1 MTRAVLWKKA
11 IDPNSPRFVN
21 HEERMTMSVNWQART
36 AGRRAANSRPLEIAA
51 RAGFVARGAI
61 YLLIGIIA
69 LQIALGNGGR
79 ADRGGALA
87 QIASKSYGTIVLW
100 LLVVGFAGLALWRFS
115 EAAFGAVGPDGHETG
130 ERLKSLARAVLYS
143 FFFIST
149 LQLVTGTSSSATAN
163 GNSQSR
169 SLTARVMTHSGGRV
183 LVGLVAVVI
192 IVIGVLLAREGWTR
206 SFLKRM
212 EFGRGTP
219 TGTRSLVEKL
229 GMVGGVAR
237 GAVVAL
243 TGVFLVVAAVRFS
256 PSKAEGIDGSLRA
269 FAHTPLGPFL
279 LVLVALGLVAFG
291 LFSWCEA
298 RWRRV

>member
-1 MTRAVLWKKA
+1 VSVTR
-11 IDPNSPRFVN
+11 
-21 HEERMTMSVNWQART
+21 QAGM
-36 AGRRAANSRPLEIAA
+36 AGRRAARSKSLRIAA

-69 LQIALGNGGR
+69 LEIALGKGGQ

-87 QIASKSYGTIVLW
+87 QIAAKSYGTTVLW

-115 EAAFGAVGPDGHETG
+115 EAAFGAVGPDGHETS
-130 ERLKSLARAVLYS
+130 ERLKSLARGLLYS
-143 FFFIST
+143 SFFVTT

-169 SLTARVMTHSGGRV
+169 TLTARVMAHSGGRL
-183 LVGLVAVVI
+183 LVGLIGLVVL
-192 IVIGVLLAREGWTR
+192 VIGAMLAREGWR
-206 SFLKRM
+206 KEFLKRM
-212 EFGRGTP
+212 NFGSASFGI
-219 TGTRSLVEKL
+219 RSMVEKL

-237 GAVVAL
+237 GAVVAVA
-243 TGVFLVVAAVRFS
+243 GVFLIIAAVRFS

-279 LVLVALGLVAFG
+279 LILVALGLIAFG

>member
-1 MTRAVLWKKA
+1 
-11 IDPNSPRFVN
+11 
-21 HEERMTMSVNWQART
+21 MSVTRQAGM
-36 AGRRAANSRPLEIAA
+36 AGRRAAHSKLLKVAA

-69 LQIALGNGGR
+69 LEIALGKGGQ
-79 ADRGGALA
+79 ADRGGALS
-87 QIASKSYGTIVLW
+87 QIAAKSYGTFVLW

-115 EAAFGAVGPDGHETG
+115 EAAFGAVGPDGHKAS
-130 ERLKSLARAVLYS
+130 ERLKSLARALLYS
-143 FFFIST
+143 SFFVTT

-169 SLTARVMTHSGGRV
+169 TLTARVMTHSGGRL
-183 LVGLVAVVI
+183 LVGLIGLVVL
-192 IVIGVLLAREGWTR
+192 VIGAMLAREGWKKE
-206 SFLKRM
+206 FLKRM
-212 EFGRGTP
+212 DFGGASF
-219 TGTRSLVEKL
+219 GTRSLVEKL
-229 GMVGGVAR
+229 GVVGGVAR
-237 GAVVAL
+237 GTVVAVA
-243 TGVFLVVAAVRFS
+243 GVFLIIAAVRFS

-279 LVLVALGLVAFG
+279 LILVALGLIAFG

>member
-1 MTRAVLWKKA
+1 
-11 IDPNSPRFVN
+11 
-21 HEERMTMSVNWQART
+21 MSVTRQAGM
-36 AGRRAANSRPLEIAA
+36 AGRRAAHSKSLKVAA

-69 LQIALGNGGR
+69 LEIALGKGGQ
-79 ADRGGALA
+79 ADRGGALS
-87 QIASKSYGTIVLW
+87 QIAAKSYGTFVLW

-115 EAAFGAVGPDGHETG
+115 EAALGAVGPDGHKAS
-130 ERLKSLARAVLYS
+130 ERLKSLARALLYS
-143 FFFIST
+143 FFFVTT

-169 SLTARVMTHSGGRV
+169 TLTARVMTHSGGRL
-183 LVGLVAVVI
+183 LVGLVGLVVL
-192 IVIGVLLAREGWTR
+192 VIGAMLAREGWKKE
-206 SFLKRM
+206 FLKRM
-212 EFGRGTP
+212 NFRGASFGV
-219 TGTRSLVEKL
+219 RSLVEKL
-229 GMVGGVAR
+229 GVVGGVAR
-237 GAVVAL
+237 GTVVAVA
-243 TGVFLVVAAVRFS
+243 GVFLIIAAVRFS

-279 LVLVALGLVAFG
+279 LILVALGLIAFG

>member
-1 MTRAVLWKKA
+1 MN
-11 IDPNSPRFVN
+11 I
-21 HEERMTMSVNWQART
+21 HGRT
-36 AGRRAANSRPLEIAA
+36 AEAVGRRAARSRPLEIAA

-61 YLLIGIIA
+61 YLLIGVIA
-69 LQIALGNGGR
+69 LKIGLGHGGQ

-87 QIASKSYGTIVLW
+87 QIAGESYGTFLLW

-130 ERLKSLARAVLYS
+130 ERLKSLARAVLYT
-143 FFFIST
+143 FFFVTT

-169 SLTARVMTHSGGRV
+169 DLTARIMTHGGGRL
-183 LVGLVAVVI
+183 LVGLIGLVI
-192 IVIGVLLAREGWTR
+192 LVIGFFLAREGWTKE
-206 SFLKRM
+206 FLKRM
-212 EFGRGTP
+212 DFGAAPRGT
-219 TGTRSLVEKL
+219 RLVVEKL
-229 GMVGGVAR
+229 GVFGGLAR
-237 GAVVAL
+237 GAVIGLV
-243 TGVFLVVAAVRFS
+243 GVFFIIAAVRFS
-256 PSKAEGIDGSLRA
+256 PSKAEGIDGSLRV

-279 LVLVALGLVAFG
+279 LILVALGLVAFG

>member
-1 MTRAVLWKKA
+1 LKV
-11 IDPNSPRFVN
+11 
-21 HEERMTMSVNWQART
+21 
-36 AGRRAANSRPLEIAA
+36 AA

-69 LQIALGNGGR
+69 LEIALGKGGQ
-79 ADRGGALA
+79 ADRGGALS
-87 QIASKSYGTIVLW
+87 QIAAKSYGTFVLW

-115 EAAFGAVGPDGHETG
+115 EAAFGAVGPDGHKAS
-130 ERLKSLARAVLYS
+130 ERLKSLARALLYS
-143 FFFIST
+143 SFFVTT

-169 SLTARVMTHSGGRV
+169 TLTARVMTHSGGRL
-183 LVGLVAVVI
+183 LVGLIGLVVL
-192 IVIGVLLAREGWTR
+192 VIGAMLAREGWKKE
-206 SFLKRM
+206 FLKRM
-212 EFGRGTP
+212 DFGGASF
-219 TGTRSLVEKL
+219 GTRSLVEKL
-229 GMVGGVAR
+229 GVVGGVAR
-237 GAVVAL
+237 GTVVAVA
-243 TGVFLVVAAVRFS
+243 GVFLIIAAVRFS

-279 LVLVALGLVAFG
+279 LILVALGLIAFG